1 VAAFRNLNFS
11 ELLTED
17 FLATMF
23 RAALY
28 LVVGYLILRLIIL
41 IVRRVIK
48 GRVTDQAKM
57 LTTKVINYSGIIIIV
72 VIILL
77 EFGVNLTPIL
87 GAAGILGLAVG
98 IASQASLSN
107 VISGLFLVSE
117 KPFAVGDVIRS
128 GDKTGVVVSIDLL
141 SVKIRTFDNLYI
153 RIPNEKIV
161 SGEVKNITRYPIRR
175 MDFNVSVAYK
185 EDLQQ
190 VREILLEIARKNTLV
205 LDEPAPIVLFRDF
218 GDSGIAI
225 LFGVWFQK
233 ADFINVR
240 NSIFLDIKRT
250 FDALGIE
257 IPFPHR
263 SLYTGK
269 ATDPFPITIVE
280 ESDEDNKAGKE

>member
-1 VAAFRNLNFS
+1 LALFQNIDLS
-11 ELLTED
+11 SILTED
-17 FLATMF
+17 FLINLL

-28 LVVGYLILRLIIL
+28 LVVGYLILRIVIL
-41 IVRRVIK
+41 IVRRLIK

-57 LTTKVINYSGIIIIV
+57 LTTKVINYTGITV
-72 VIILL
+72 LLVIILL

-117 KPFAVGDVIRS
+117 KPFAVGDVIRVS
-128 GDKTGVVVSIDLL
+128 EKVGVVESIDLL

-161 SGEVKNITRYPIRR
+161 SGEVTNITRYPIRR
-175 MDFNVSVAYK
+175 MDMNISVAYK
-185 EDLQQ
+185 EELSR
-190 VREILLEIARKNTLV
+190 VRELLIDIAKKNTLV
-205 LDEPAPIVLFRDF
+205 LDEPKPIVLFRDF
-218 GDSGIAI
+218 GDSGISI

-233 ADFINVR
+233 PDYLDVR
-240 NSIFLDIKRT
+240 NAIFLEIKQR
-250 FDALGIE
+250 FDEEGIE

-263 SLYTGK
+263 SLYTGSASK
-269 ATDPFPITIVE
+269 PFPVRIIE
-280 ESDEDNKAGKE
+280 ETGGAHET